1 MSDSDHNRWAIAA
14 FLKVR
19 GLRG

>member
-19 GLRG
+19 GL

>member
-14 FLKVR
+14 FLK
-19 GLRG
+19 

>member
-19 GLRG
+19 